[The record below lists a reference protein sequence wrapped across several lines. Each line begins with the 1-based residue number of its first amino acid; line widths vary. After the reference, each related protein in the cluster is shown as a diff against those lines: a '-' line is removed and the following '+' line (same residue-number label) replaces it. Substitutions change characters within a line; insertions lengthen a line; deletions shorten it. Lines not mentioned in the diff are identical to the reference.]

1 MVSLEEDVF
10 GLAMSR
16 RLVKKTLTYLQSKQG
31 DPIPDSMGTK
41 RPSLYAVLGQ
51 VNIYGKI

>member
-1 MVSLEEDVF
+1 MVCLEEDVF